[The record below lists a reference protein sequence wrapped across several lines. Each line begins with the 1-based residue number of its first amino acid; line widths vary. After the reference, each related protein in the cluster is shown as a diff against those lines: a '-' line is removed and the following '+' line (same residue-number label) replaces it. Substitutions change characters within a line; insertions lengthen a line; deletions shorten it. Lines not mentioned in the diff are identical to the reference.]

1 MALAQDTYADS
12 SASDYQSLIAH
23 VATNLGSGNP
33 FGVEASAFAVAL
45 STEAHSI
52 ADATQTDS
60 NGDALVA
67 EAQALAGT
75 TATQQFDDEQAEQSA
90 DTDQQSAQQA
100 FDQAMTQVGVNQSNA
115 AQGYYQPLLLQLP
128 TATNSSAVA
137 TDFSMVDAEGLNG
150 NYLFPDD
157 AYNGD
162 PYFGQVRRHLD

>member
-33 FGVEASAFAVAL
+33 FGVEASAFAVL
-45 STEAHSI
+45 PSTEAHSI

-100 FDQAMTQVGVNQSNA
+100 FDQAMTQVGSTSRT
-115 AQGYYQPLLLQLP
+115 PRR
-128 TATNSSAVA
+128 ATISRCCCNCPRRPIRCGG
-137 TDFSMVDAEGLNG
+137 DRFQHGL
-150 NYLFPDD
+150 
-157 AYNGD
+157 
-162 PYFGQVRRHLD
+162 R